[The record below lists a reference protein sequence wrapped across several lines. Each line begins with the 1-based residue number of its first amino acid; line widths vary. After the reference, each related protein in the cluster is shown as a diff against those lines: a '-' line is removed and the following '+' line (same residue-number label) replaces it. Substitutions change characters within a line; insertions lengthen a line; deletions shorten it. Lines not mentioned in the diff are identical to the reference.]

1 MLIIYFQKLV
11 LKLDVHDDKEKQKAM
26 KAVSGLPGTSPSYE
40 QIILYMS
47 VINRRWIIDY
57 NSSVLVVTGVDS
69 IGMDMKERKLT
80 VSGDV
85 DPVTVVSK
93 LRKSWPSTAIL
104 SVGVAKE
111 SEKKKDDEKKEGE
124 KKEGEKKKDPNEL
137 FIEYMR
143 AYGYQPYPPTYAA
156 SQYVHS
162 VEESPNACVICWK
175 IFHAKWKWSGD
186 CRWTTQL
193 GFYL

>member
-1 MLIIYFQKLV
+1 M
-11 LKLDVHDDKEKQKAM
+11 
-26 KAVSGLPGTSPSYE
+26 
-40 QIILYMS
+40 
-47 VINRRWIIDY
+47 
-57 NSSVLVVTGVDS
+57 VVTGVDS
-69 IGMDMKERKLT
+69 ISMDMKERKLT

-124 KKEGEKKKDPNEL
+124 KKKDPNEL

-143 AYGYQPYPPTYAA
+143 AHGYQPYPPTYAA

-162 VEESPNACVICWK
+162 VEENPNACVIC
-175 IFHAKWKWSGD
+175 
-186 CRWTTQL
+186 
-193 GFYL
+193 